1 MAEKNLCNRRITPVK
16 VHLFLESSGDE
27 LILHRHESSWVRKD
41 NIRKIKT
48 EICRK

>member
-27 LILHRHESSWVRKD
+27 LIYILFFNV
-41 NIRKIKT
+41 T
-48 EICRK
+48 